1 MPRQRAVDVFNAVG
15 SYVVGV
21 AILESARARRAQ
33 ELVAHIRSL
42 PKKDFPVLRQ
52 SPSTWATPI
61 PMQTIE
67 EGLWHLINGLCSDLA
82 D

>member
-1 MPRQRAVDVFNAVG
+1 MFNAVG

-52 SPSTWATPI
+52 SPSTRATPI

-67 EGLWHLINGLCSDLA
+67 EGLWHLIIGLCSDLA